1 MKKLFVVGL
10 VMGLVGMGGMVYAAV
25 TADVTVTVKVQK
37 LSVGVS
43 PSSYDFG
50 TMVANTN
57 SVASSQITVTNDGNV
72 TEKFQLS
79 IPAEPNTTWASVTA
93 TTPGAEKYRISGIF
107 KTAAPVSG
115 NFLASDSFSVSTV
128 RVATATDLA
137 LDADAD
143 GQKGFNV
150 TQSDTR
156 NLWFKLEAPSAT
168 ALTTQQSITVRL
180 TAQP

>member
-10 VMGLVGMGGMVYAAV
+10 VMGLVGMGSMVYAAT
-25 TADVTVTVKVQK
+25 TADVTVTVRVQK

-50 TMVANTN
+50 TMVAGAT
-57 SVASSQITVTNDGNV
+57 SIAASEITVTNDGNV

-79 IPAEPNTTWASVTA
+79 IPAEPNGTWASVTA
-93 TTPGAEKYRISGIF
+93 TAPGAEKYRISGIF
-107 KTAAPVSG
+107 KTAAPISG

-143 GQKGFNV
+143 GEKGFGV
-150 TQSDTR
+150 TQTSSR

>member
-1 MKKLFVVGL
+1 MKKLFVAGM
-10 VMGLVGMGGMVYAAV
+10 VMGLVGMGSMVYAAT
-25 TADVTVTVKVQK
+25 TADVTVTVRVQK

-50 TMVANTN
+50 TMVAGAT
-57 SVASSQITVTNDGNV
+57 SIAASEITVTNDGNV

-79 IPAEPNTTWASVTA
+79 IPAEPNGTWASVTA
-93 TTPGAEKYRISGIF
+93 TAPGAEKYRISGIF
-107 KTAAPVSG
+107 KTVAPISG
-115 NFLASDSFSVSTV
+115 NFLASDSFSASTV
-128 RVATATDLA
+128 RVATASDLA

-143 GQKGFNV
+143 GEKGFGV
-150 TQSDTR
+150 TQTSSR